1 MENDYLF
8 YNKACKSICE
18 LVNQS
23 FSPEMVRIMEEKNLS
38 FESWEVGIFYTKYF
52 IEYLKEFSDSKLNQ
66 RDIIEMISTVF
77 VINEE
82 YWNTIINPNKE
93 LYLSFRDGFLFA
105 VDLDV
110 ILNDQFGIEV
120 LSN

>member
-1 MENDYLF
+1 
-8 YNKACKSICE
+8 
-18 LVNQS
+18 
-23 FSPEMVRIMEEKNLS
+23 MEEKNLS

-93 LYLSFRDGFLFA
+93 LYLSFRDSFLFA

-110 ILNDQFGIEV
+110 ILNDQFGIE
-120 LSN
+120 LFPN

>member
-1 MENDYLF
+1 
-8 YNKACKSICE
+8 
-18 LVNQS
+18 
-23 FSPEMVRIMEEKNLS
+23 MEEKNLS

-93 LYLSFRDGFLFA
+93 LYLSFRDSFLFA

>member
-1 MENDYLF
+1 
-8 YNKACKSICE
+8 
-18 LVNQS
+18 
-23 FSPEMVRIMEEKNLS
+23 MEEKNLS